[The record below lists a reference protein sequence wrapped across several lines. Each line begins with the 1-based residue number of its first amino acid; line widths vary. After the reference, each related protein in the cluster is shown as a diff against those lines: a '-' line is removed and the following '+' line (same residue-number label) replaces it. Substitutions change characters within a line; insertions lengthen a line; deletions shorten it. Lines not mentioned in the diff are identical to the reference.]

1 MRFAM
6 VDVGCTSD
14 GQDAAL
20 WDMTSSHSRAV
31 DISFVIRKFGGGV
44 RTLRAMC
51 LYGIYRVA
59 LKYSPNRYFRVKV
72 YATWMHGPLSK
83 HTLGTSVPGKPSAH

>member
-44 RTLRAMC
+44 RTLRVHVPIWYISC
-51 LYGIYRVA
+51 G
-59 LKYSPNRYFRVKV
+59 LKVLPK
-72 YATWMHGPLSK
+72 
-83 HTLGTSVPGKPSAH
+83 

>member
-1 MRFAM
+1 
-6 VDVGCTSD
+6 
-14 GQDAAL
+14 
-20 WDMTSSHSRAV
+20 
-31 DISFVIRKFGGGV
+31 
-44 RTLRAMC
+44 MC